1 MQRAEPFY
9 DAFRFLLS
17 FSASITLSYTMDYLN
32 HGAWDL
38 NISLFKHIFY
48 IFQDISPIFS
58 PATHRHSYL
67 LYFLLLSTTFSRSK
81 FSRFSSVTC
90 FQSI

>member
-9 DAFRFLLS
+9 DALRFLFS
-17 FSASITLSYTMDYLN
+17 FSASITLSYTMHYLN

-48 IFQDISPIFS
+48 IFQGHI
-58 PATHRHSYL
+58 TN
-67 LYFLLLSTTFSRSK
+67 FLS
-81 FSRFSSVTC
+81 C
-90 FQSI
+90 NP